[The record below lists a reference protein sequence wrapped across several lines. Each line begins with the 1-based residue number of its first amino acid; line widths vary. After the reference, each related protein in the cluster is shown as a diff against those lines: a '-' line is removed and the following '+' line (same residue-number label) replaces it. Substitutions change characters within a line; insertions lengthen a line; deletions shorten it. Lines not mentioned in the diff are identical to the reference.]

1 MGQYHMPVNIDKR
14 EYLNP
19 HLFGNGLKMLEW
31 GTGGGT
37 VAGLTVLLACSHN
50 RGGGDLHGDVGD
62 IGGRWAGDRI
72 IVLGDY
78 TEPGDPGTD
87 SLYEMTKAYAKVGI
101 FLDPEDSVNPF
112 SRPANVHPFT
122 FVDEHFTDIS
132 RQVIEHLRQD
142 VYLASDFDN
151 NPFYQRMLE
160 KEA

>member
-14 EYLNP
+14 EYLYP

-72 IVLGDY
+72 VIVGDY

-87 SLYEMTKAYAKVGI
+87 SLYKMIDETEWNTVT
-101 FLDPEDSVNPF
+101 DPYG
-112 SRPANVHPFT
+112 
-122 FVDEHFTDIS
+122 FVEEHFTDIS

-142 VYLASDFDN
+142 GYLASDFDN

-160 KEA
+160 KTEEH

>member
-1 MGQYHMPVNIDKR
+1 MGQYHLPVNIDKR
-14 EYLNP
+14 EYLYP
-19 HLFGNGLKMLEW
+19 HKFGNGLKMLEW

-87 SLYEMTKAYAKVGI
+87 LIYQMIDE
-101 FLDPEDSVNPF
+101 
-112 SRPANVHPFT
+112 HPRIGPPDHPYT
-122 FVDEHFTDIS
+122 FVEENFTDIS

-142 VYLASDFDN
+142 DYLAADFDE
-151 NPFYQRMLE
+151 NPFYQAMLDKE
-160 KEA
+160 KGI